1 MIGAPKPSS
10 ASWAAAA
17 ATSCPPSS
25 RSDSFFA
32 LSSAALRSFCVFIT
46 PIPSNKRCQSTRQI
60 RTAPVA
66 HAMHQVQ
73 EATVGEADRGRE
85 ELGQSQGQWSLPR
98 NQTPGREADAAPRH
112 PTCAR
117 MTDEH
122 VSRTKYTLCT
132 AAEIEVC
139 RGPH

>member
-73 EATVGEADRGRE
+73 EATVGG
-85 ELGQSQGQWSLPR
+85 GQTEGEKNWNSHRASGHRPAIKRQAEKRTQLLV
-98 NQTPGREADAAPRH
+98 TPPALA
-112 PTCAR
+112 
-117 MTDEH
+117 
-122 VSRTKYTLCT
+122 
-132 AAEIEVC
+132 
-139 RGPH
+139 